1 MQLKY
6 STGHWKSSC
15 PAVFWVTSGYRKKV
29 KPTANVLT
37 LTNTIT
43 QEHNAQNIQH

>member
-1 MQLKY
+1 MLHGIWNLNQLYFGLRLVPGLQKEGKTHCY
-6 STGHWKSSC
+6 
-15 PAVFWVTSGYRKKV
+15 
-29 KPTANVLT
+29 VLT